1 MLSKTMAIVI
11 INTLHIK
18 VPTILFIFAFIFF
31 AKVTQIDKISKQI
44 LLKMTNIELK
54 PARVFEQFAKINAI
68 PRPSKHEDKMI
79 EYLVEFGKNH
89 NFDTIVYKTGN
100 VLITKPATKGM

>member
-44 LLKMTNIELK
+44 L
-54 PARVFEQFAKINAI
+54 
-68 PRPSKHEDKMI
+68 
-79 EYLVEFGKNH
+79 
-89 NFDTIVYKTGN
+89 
-100 VLITKPATKGM
+100 